1 MLTVLWFVSLP
12 VLVVFLFRWG
22 WKATP
27 RWQRLCVLLGIPV
40 IALMSLMDTAY
51 QLGWF
56 ANVPEDSL
64 VMYAVNILFYVYVIS
79 VMWGV
84 LVGFAQTWMLIRALS
99 PHAR

>member
-1 MLTVLWFVSLP
+1 
-12 VLVVFLFRWG
+12 
-22 WKATP
+22 
-27 RWQRLCVLLGIPV
+27 
-40 IALMSLMDTAY
+40 MDTAY